1 MAMTKFT
8 KDMSIIQ
15 RLDDEPND
23 VGGLSPS
30 ALKEKFDEGGIALQ
44 KFINEQLIPE
54 LEGMGVGAMVLIPDG
69 AGFKY
74 MRLNEDKVLETSED
88 GVDWEAS
95 GSSGHLI
102 LDSEGNEYPQRS
114 RLRFVGCEVVDDH
127 GETVVVGVQGPAGP
141 AGPEGPR
148 GAQGVKGDRG
158 QVIVPQVSDDGY
170 LSWTLQEPTTT
181 VPGSRYIRGPQGV
194 QGVQG
199 IQGPQ
204 GEPGSRGP
212 QGEQGPRGLQG
223 ERGENGVDGRS
234 FAILGLYPNLQSLMA
249 AHPTGSIGD
258 AYAVGTNES
267 NTIYNWNNEKRVWEN
282 IGSLQG
288 PAGPQGEQ
296 GPVGPQG
303 VQGVQGERGLQGVQG
318 QQGEQGIQGPEGPQ
332 GPRGYPAIVNGHTPD
347 ADGTIWLSAY
357 DIDAVDTGTF
367 YSHSNNTSNPHSVTA
382 AQIGAASAS
391 DLSSHTNST
400 SNPHNVTAAQVGALP
415 AVEDTTYPGCYYR
428 MVGGVKEWVT
438 PPMVLGEEYR
448 TTERYN
454 GKPVYCKL
462 VNFGN
467 MPNETL
473 RSVSHNISNV
483 EDIVLAVCSARNGSS
498 TVFIPSTT
506 GDLYVNEAPYF
517 VGLSWAS
524 GATESNV
531 YVVTVADR
539 TSWTG
544 KFLIKCTKT
553 TD

>member
-30 ALKEKFDEGGIALQ
+30 ALKAKFDEGGIAL
-44 KFINEQLIPE
+44 KDFINDQLIPE
-54 LEGMGVGAMVLIPDG
+54 LERMGVGAMVLIPDG

-74 MRLNEDKVLETSED
+74 LRLNEDKVLETSED
-88 GVDWEAS
+88 GVEWEAS

-102 LDSEGNEYPQRS
+102 LDAEGNEYPQRS
-114 RLRFVGCEVVDDH
+114 RLRFVGCEVVDDN
-127 GETVVVGVQGPAGP
+127 GETVVVGVQGPVGP
-141 AGPEGPR
+141 AGPEGP
-148 GAQGVKGDRG
+148 QGPQGIKGDRG

-234 FAILGLYPNLQSLMA
+234 FAILGLYPDLQSLMA

-267 NTIYNWNNEKRVWEN
+267 NTIYNWNNEERVWEN

-288 PAGPQGEQ
+288 PRGPQGEQ
-296 GPVGPQG
+296 GPAGPQG
-303 VQGVQGERGLQGVQG
+303 EQGVQGERGLQGVQG
-318 QQGEQGIQGPEGPQ
+318 VQGEQGIQGPEGPQ

-347 ADGTIWLSAY
+347 ADGNIWLSAY
-357 DIDAVDTGTF
+357 DLDAVDTGTF
-367 YSHSNNTSNPHSVTA
+367 NSHVYNANNPHGVTA
-382 AQIGAASAS
+382 EQIGAASAS
-391 DLSSHTNST
+391 DLTSHTNNT
-400 SNPHNVTAAQVGALP
+400 NNPHSVTAVQVGALP
-415 AVEDTTYPGCYYR
+415 AIEDTTYPGCFYR
-428 MVGGVKEWVT
+428 MVGSVKEWFN

-448 TTERYN
+448 TTEYYK
-454 GKPVYCKL
+454 GKPVYAKL
-462 VNFGN
+462 VYLDT
-467 MPNETL
+467 MPNATSK
-473 RSVSHNISNV
+473 SVAHGISNI
-483 EDIVLAVCSARNGSS
+483 EDIVEARGSARTTDGS
-498 TVFIPSTT
+498 VIFLPSSAGNLETAW
-506 GDLYVNEAPYF
+506 N
-517 VGLSWAS
+517 VGV
-524 GATESNV
+524 TERSIF
-531 YVVTVADR
+531 VVTNANR
-539 TSWTG
+539 TTWRGSMLV
-544 KFLIKCTKT
+544 KVIKT